1 MMTYQEILDYAA
13 SHGFDIPADCRRLI
27 RQLSALFLV
36 DEGER
41 LRLYGAKREGAST
54 WGSQYGFTFYRDN
67 PPACWSDLLPAADIQ
82 GVRRDADPGG
92 PIRQGPLHR
101 RRIGV
106 HGLVGGRVGIKI
118 AVGAL
123 GQAEGHMDI
132 QADGLHPD
140 HLQKKRAIPAVIGT
154 V

>member
-54 WGSQYGFTFYRDN
+54 WGAQYGFTFYRDTPPGVLVG
-67 PPACWSDLLPAADIQ
+67 PPARRRYGLPARRLHLLRKGGRWRAASRQMDMP
-82 GVRRDADPGG
+82 GVSKSHFRRDFIDYAAKMRYTV
-92 PIRQGPLHR
+92 PITAGMARFFWR
-101 RRIGV
+101 
-106 HGLVGGRVGIKI
+106 
-118 AVGAL
+118 
-123 GQAEGHMDI
+123 
-132 QADGLHPD
+132 
-140 HLQKKRAIPAVIGT
+140 
-154 V
+154 

>member
-54 WGSQYGFTFYRDN
+54 WGAQYGFTFYRDN
-67 PPACWSDLLPAADIQ
+67 PPACWSDILPAADTVCPPAVCIFCGKAAD
-82 GVRRDADPGG
+82 GV
-92 PIRQGPLHR
+92 LHR
-101 RRIGV
+101 GKWMC
-106 HGLVGGRVGIKI
+106 L
-118 AVGAL
+118 
-123 GQAEGHMDI
+123 EC
-132 QADGLHPD
+132 
-140 HLQKKRAIPAVIGT
+140 QKAISEEIL
-154 V
+154 

>member
-54 WGSQYGFTFYRDN
+54 WGAQYGFTFYRDTPRCAGRTSC
-67 PPACWSDLLPAADIQ
+67 PPPIRFARRRLHLLRKGGRWRAASRQMDMP
-82 GVRRDADPGG
+82 GVSKSHFRRDFIDYAP
-92 PIRQGPLHR
+92 
-101 RRIGV
+101 
-106 HGLVGGRVGIKI
+106 KC
-118 AVGAL
+118 
-123 GQAEGHMDI
+123 
-132 QADGLHPD
+132 
-140 HLQKKRAIPAVIGT
+140 AILCL
-154 V
+154 

>member
-54 WGSQYGFTFYRDN
+54 WGAQYGFTFYRDN
-67 PPACWSDLLPAADIQ
+67 PRCAGRTSCPPPIRFAAAVCIFCGKAAD
-82 GVRRDADPGG
+82 GV
-92 PIRQGPLHR
+92 LHR
-101 RRIGV
+101 GKWIC
-106 HGLVGGRVGIKI
+106 L
-118 AVGAL
+118 
-123 GQAEGHMDI
+123 EC
-132 QADGLHPD
+132 
-140 HLQKKRAIPAVIGT
+140 QKAISEEIL
-154 V
+154 